1 MDGLKQL
8 VDALAGLGANE
19 DDGGIG
25 HEAEVLLQLF
35 AHGVHRVAVLLDS
48 VPLVDG
54 DDACLALLMRVAR
67 DLGVLLGKADRGID
81 HDNADTAALDRG
93 QTAQNAVA
101 LHAALHLAAL
111 AQTGGIGKDELAVLV
126 LDHCVDGIA
135 GGACLVGNDE
145 AVFAQNMVD
154 QAGLADIGAADDSN
168 GDAVIGVLF
177 LLLKI
182 EVSADGV
189 QQVTGA
195 VAVYAGDRD
204 QLAEAEAVKI
214 IQLHRGLADLVALV
228 DGQHH
233 GLAAAHQHT
242 GNILILRRHTGGQ
255 LSHHDDA
262 VGGVD
267 GQLGLLTHVGQQ
279 AVINAGLDAAG
290 VHQQELV
297 AGPFAIAEDTVA
309 GNARR
314 VLDNGEALA
323 GQLIENSGLAHIGAA
338 HNGYDRFCHVC
349 LPPSYRLSLI
359 LRL

>member
-1 MDGLKQL
+1 MGGAGQTEGLPDLVFQIALIREMEQYLLVDEADECRRAGRDLGDIEHLEPLALVGRRLDLGGGTGQHLIQRAGGHTGAVLDIHKVDGLKQFL

-67 DLGVLLGKADRGID
+67 DLRVLLGKADRGID

-204 QLAEAEAVKI
+204 QLAEAEAVKSYSSI
-214 IQLHRGLADLVALV
+214 
-228 DGQHH
+228 
-233 GLAAAHQHT
+233 
-242 GNILILRRHTGGQ
+242 GGSPT
-255 LSHHDDA
+255 LSH
-262 VGGVD
+262 
-267 GQLGLLTHVGQQ
+267 LLT
-279 AVINAGLDAAG
+279 ASTTGL
-290 VHQQELV
+290 
-297 AGPFAIAEDTVA
+297 P
-309 GNARR
+309 
-314 VLDNGEALA
+314 
-323 GQLIENSGLAHIGAA
+323 
-338 HNGYDRFCHVC
+338 
-349 LPPSYRLSLI
+349 
-359 LRL
+359 LRISIPATS

>member
-1 MDGLKQL
+1 MG
-8 VDALAGLGANE
+8 
-19 DDGGIG
+19 
-25 HEAEVLLQLF
+25 
-35 AHGVHRVAVLLDS
+35 
-48 VPLVDG
+48 
-54 DDACLALLMRVAR
+54 VAR
-67 DLGVLLGKADRGID
+67 HLGVLLGKADCGVD
-81 HDNADTAALDRG
+81 HNDADTAALHCG
-93 QTAQNAVA
+93 QTAQNTVA

-111 AQTGGIGKDELAVLV
+111 AQTGGIGKDKLAEFVL
-126 LDHCVDGIA
+126 HHRVDGIA

-145 AVFAQNMVD
+145 AVFTQNMVD
-154 QAGLADIGAADDSN
+154 QAGLADIGAADDGN

-182 EVSADGV
+182 EVRTDGV

-195 VAVYAGDRD
+195 VAVNARDRD

-214 IQLHRGLADLVALV
+214 IQLHRRLADLVALI
-228 DGQHH
+228 DSQHH
-233 GLAAAHQHT
+233 GLTAAHQHT
-242 GNILILRRHTGGQ
+242 GNILILRRYAGGQ

-279 AVINAGLDAAG
+279 PVINAGLNAAG
-290 VHQQELV
+290 VHQQELM

-323 GQLIENSGLAHIGAA
+323 GQLIENGGLAHIGAA

-349 LPPSYRLSLI
+349 LPPSYRFSLI